1 MCVCVPVLGCQPD
14 VLVQGVSPFSSSV
27 SQQVQQAWLSREPR
41 NCWEQRKWPR
51 DTELSRCTFQRLDSF
66 RLLPRHLWSSCLLP
80 CPCSLRQPC
89 GSWGWRSPA
98 IPSPAVGVGAA
109 GPSVLSPG
117 VHTPAH
123 LRHAS
128 RDSLQ
133 QRGWLLG
140 NVSAASAGASL
151 GRMVSD

>member
-14 VLVQGVSPFSSSV
+14 VLVQSVSPFSSSV
-27 SQQVQQAWLSREPR
+27 SQQAQQAWLSREPR

-51 DTELSRCTFQRLDSF
+51 DTELSRCMFQRLDGF

-123 LRHAS
+123 PPPCLQRLAAAT
-128 RDSLQ
+128 RLAFRRCILSLS
-133 QRGWLLG
+133 W
-140 NVSAASAGASL
+140 SL
-151 GRMVSD
+151 SWQNGL